1 MRLRMRHYKLNGKS
15 DRHREVAVFLRLSLM
30 GSLTF
35 VQPLR
40 HCCAMP
46 PLLVGEALAYRKAS
60 PLRQR
65 LPYKGSWREAPE
77 RLYEGKPDREPLAG
91 LPSPSLLRNDT
102 SPKGRGFGRPGHF
115 LLDTG
120 SLI

>member
-1 MRLRMRHYKLNGKS
+1 MKTVTLPGGG
-15 DRHREVAVFLRLSLM
+15 FLRLSLM

-40 HCCAMP
+40 HCFAMP

-77 RLYEGKPDREPLAG
+77 RLDKGEPVHERKPLARSADQLCKLSVQRLTFAG
-91 LPSPSLLRNDT
+91 
-102 SPKGRGFGRPGHF
+102 KG
-115 LLDTG
+115 
-120 SLI
+120 I